1 MEHLVGI
8 ETEDKRGERKLKETI
23 QERIIPAILVALC
36 LPFMVSITYRVIP
49 LDEPVLDGIAE
60 LRREVMYMI
69 ATTEDEPDD
78 GAAIVESLATTIGTV
93 LTGHGSRR
101 SVEPKTKPVRTD
113 ITEAESES
121 ELDTPAPAEVV
132 ATEPE
137 PAEIVPDFERD
148 VDIVA
153 VLIFNEGW
161 CETSLRHKEMDGAV
175 VYNRLNSDQFPNTV
189 YEIVTA
195 QGQYHPAYANPDSI
209 YSQAARADPEI
220 WATCREI
227 ARRALSGEVDCPAD
241 VVFQAEEP
249 QGKGIYEIHYTSY
262 STTYFCYG

>member
-1 MEHLVGI
+1 ME
-8 ETEDKRGERKLKETI
+8 TKRGRLLT
-23 QERIIPAILVALC
+23 AVLVALC

-161 CETSLRHKEMDGAV
+161 FGTSLRHKELDGAV
-175 VYNRLNSDQFPNTV
+175 VYNRVNSDLFPNTV
-189 YEIVTA
+189 YEVVT
-195 QGQYHPAYANPDSI
+195 QDGQYCPAYADPDSI
-209 YSQAARADPEI
+209 YSQQARADPEI
-220 WATCREI
+220 WETCREI
-227 ARRALSGEVDCPAD
+227 ARRALSGDVDCPEN
-241 VVFQAEEP
+241 VVFQAEFV
-249 QGKGIYEIHYTSY
+249 QGSGIYETHYTSY
-262 STTYFCYG
+262 SVTHFCYA